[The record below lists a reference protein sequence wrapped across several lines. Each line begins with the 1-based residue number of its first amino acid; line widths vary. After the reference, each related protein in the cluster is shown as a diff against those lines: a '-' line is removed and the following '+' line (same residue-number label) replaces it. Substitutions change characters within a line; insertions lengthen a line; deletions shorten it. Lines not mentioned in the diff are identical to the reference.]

1 MKTMSSKKCMFVH
14 LFHTPFSGMRAEQPY
29 FQNGKGNA
37 ILYYVSEKGGEDNE
51 NITKRSQSDSGI

>member
-1 MKTMSSKKCMFVH
+1 MFVH